1 MVLPAPTTAIY
12 APLQEVCDPLS
23 TLHNVVAH
31 CPHCGFMNIINHRL
45 QQFCGQPSSGI
56 QVSPTGGHTGMDV
69 AMARYIWGDT
79 LYLNF
84 LSTKCTQIQAK
95 INLEY
100 LDLTTA
106 PQAALCASNAAHNP
120 HSRTHTTKL
129 TVSALPHQL
138 YQLDQQQQ
146 QQKRPALP
154 RSMSLNCI
162 PEIDSPL
169 LQGVLATDQ
178 RNTSQ
183 PVPLIH
189 SDPVSKNEV
198 TSTSHID
205 PESNM
210 NSAGKSSGT
219 HRRRKRRR
227 KQGTHGTLQS
237 SLSIESD
244 LSIKTLL
251 ITTEREHKE
260 SSVLL
265 DTSDSLHTLQ
275 CNRAPNS
282 RLPKRAR
289 LTCSESEESI
299 PLLRC
304 KEDHG
309 LVSQPLTER
318 GVVLLDV
325 LSHLRIQHTLVLGSS
340 HIHNARL
347 FLGRGRYFNQWDFLT
362 LKHTYQADQDSSDPH
377 QHDIKAVLK
386 FATLLQ
392 TDPTLVSLILSQ
404 TSYMEAIRRLD
415 AYPPEEVQYTRVL
428 LTHFHMAHQEK
439 VDSFINDTAVDGLSV
454 INRELRRCVSDILD
468 GGYLYATPVS
478 LCRGSG
484 LCTLSLDASDSIWQ
498 RDNQYR
504 HDCSTTKLSGQ
515 AKSSMLL
522 QRYKCLIKLYE
533 FATGILRPVL

>member
-309 LVSQPLTER
+309 L
-318 GVVLLDV
+318 
-325 LSHLRIQHTLVLGSS
+325 
-340 HIHNARL
+340 
-347 FLGRGRYFNQWDFLT
+347 T

-484 LCTLSLDASDSIWQ
+484 LCTLSLDASDSTD
-498 RDNQYR
+498 R
-504 HDCSTTKLSGQ
+504 LSV
-515 AKSSMLL
+515 
-522 QRYKCLIKLYE
+522 
-533 FATGILRPVL
+533 ILFLAHP

>member
-198 TSTSHID
+198 TSASHID

-377 QHDIKAVLK
+377 QHDIK
-386 FATLLQ
+386 
-392 TDPTLVSLILSQ
+392 
-404 TSYMEAIRRLD
+404 
-415 AYPPEEVQYTRVL
+415 
-428 LTHFHMAHQEK
+428 EK
-439 VDSFINDTAVDGLSV
+439 VDSFINDTAVNGLSV